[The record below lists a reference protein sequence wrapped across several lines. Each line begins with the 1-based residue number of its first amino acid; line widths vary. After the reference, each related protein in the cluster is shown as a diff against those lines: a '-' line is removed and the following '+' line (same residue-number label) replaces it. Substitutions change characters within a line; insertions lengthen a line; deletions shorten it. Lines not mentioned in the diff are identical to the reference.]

1 MPNIHSKIAYTSIEM
16 EPETRNLTN
25 ALDILTTK
33 MSKDEQF
40 RQQNDCLSL
49 IREYGIT
56 PRYNINTHTTTYYRH
71 LCNFNSRAIIETSFL
86 DYSNLIYSLEHNN
99 ELRNGEDTVPQMRE
113 RIEKL
118 YDDVIRM
125 VTLETK
131 QIITHLNE
139 ERRKI
144 ENDIKAEEKSK
155 TFDLTNIYEHLGPDV
170 MGLIKSYMPIDIMA
184 KAYMLGLK
192 ELKTKILDTREMTHE
207 NRSDMYEIAYNI
219 MITRREQVT
228 LKLMKRY
235 NDIKSKRAI
244 SGHTE
249 TLFSYIIK
257 NNTRVLHGSKIQ
269 QVRKILWLIGDC
281 LEDWSRNISDDCIR
295 NEYKKMGMEFTD
307 LINHIYNCRDS
318 KKISYFIENY
328 TTPGTQGTPGKKT
341 KAKKTNVNEN
351 DYKKIKYLYETV
363 GESWAVIAA
372 HFGKKGNKAQIKK
385 MYIACA
391 EKEMRELLF
400 KNKGKNTSSLIL
412 NRGKKQVDK
421 YSLYNK
427 YGLTPERLE
436 KYIGYPNHHKN

>member
-1 MPNIHSKIAYTSIEM
+1 MPNIYSKIATEM

-40 RQQNDCLSL
+40 RQQNDCLTL

-113 RIEKL
+113 RIYKL

-139 ERRKI
+139 ERQKI
-144 ENDIKAEEKSK
+144 ENDIKTEEKSR

-192 ELKTKILDTREMTHE
+192 ELKTKILDTRQMTHE

-219 MITRREQVT
+219 MTTRREQVT
-228 LKLMKRY
+228 IKLMQRY

-249 TLFSYIIK
+249 TLFRNIIK

-281 LEDWSRNISDDCIR
+281 LEDWTRNISDDCIR

-307 LINHIYNCRDS
+307 LINHVYNCRDS

-328 TTPGTQGTPGKKT
+328 TPKGTQTKKT

-372 HFGKKGNKAQIKK
+372 HFGNNGNKSKIKNI
-385 MYIACA
+385 YIACA
-391 EKEMRELLF
+391 DKEIKELLF
-400 KNKGKNTSSLIL
+400 KNKGKNTSSIML
-412 NRGKKQVDK
+412 NRGKKQLDK

-436 KYIGYPNHHKN
+436 KYIGYPPP